1 MRSSESPPGSSPPR
15 PPLLRWF
22 VLATMVIGMLLPFA
36 PLVVWSFAFRW
47 SFPDLLPER
56 WSLRAW
62 RYLATP
68 ESQVLPALRS
78 SLLLA
83 GAVTLLATI
92 IGAPAG
98 RALGM
103 YRFRGRALIEMLIL
117 APLIVPAF
125 AVSLG
130 IQIVFI
136 RYGLADTFL
145 GVVLVHLVPAT
156 PYMALIMAGV
166 FANFDRQYED
176 MARTLG
182 ARPAQVWRWV
192 TLPAVL
198 PGLVVGALFVFLISW
213 SQYALTL
220 IIGGGRVVTLPML
233 LFAFARSGDNAV
245 TAALS
250 LVFIAPAVAALA
262 LVARYLGAAP
272 AAGGIRGL

>member
-1 MRSSESPPGSSPPR
+1 MGSPRSPARLALPR
-15 PPLLRWF
+15 PPLLRWL
-22 VLATMVIGMLLPFA
+22 VLAAMVIGMLLPIV
-36 PLVVWSFAFRW
+36 PLVIWSFAFRW
-47 SFPDLLPER
+47 SFPHVLPER

-68 ESQVLPALRS
+68 ESQVLPALRD

-83 GAVTLLATI
+83 GAVTLLATL
-92 IGAPAG
+92 IGVPAG

-136 RYGLADTFL
+136 RYGLADTFV
-145 GVVLVHLVPAT
+145 GVTLVHLVPAT
-156 PYMALIMAGV
+156 PYMALVMAGV

-176 MARTLG
+176 LARTLG

-220 IIGGGRVVTLPML
+220 IIGGGRLVTLPML

-250 LVFIAPAVAALA
+250 LVFIAPAVVLLA
-262 LVARYLGAAP
+262 LIARFLGAAP